1 MYAGRTPTYY
11 DDEAQSL
18 AIATDYDILVD
29 DETLN
34 PSPLH
39 VEDESAHAR
48 EVQEGCKRIRA
59 ECRRNMMAMMAMALA
74 FLAMALFSI
83 HTSLHRPYG
92 IFFDSELAFLF
103 WCMVLGASNLV
114 AWVLC
119 KQPNLHD
126 SGDEDEAPSAARD
139 RDASGLLAEAR
150 EGCNNLPAK
159 YRRGTECVWP
169 TYYDDEA
176 QSLAIE
182 TDYDLLVDNTI
193 LNPSPLHVEDE
204 SAHARDAGLL
214 TEVQEGYKQKR
225 AKCRRTMMATM
236 MAMALICVHISLCL
250 YETDCLLIVLLW
262 CMTIGASNLVLR
274 FLCEQPNLHDS
285 GDEEEALSAARRGLL
300 AEDEKDII
308 TYLQSTVVARSV
320 YGRVWPLRFVREG
333 YNNLPAK
340 YRRGTE
346 CVWPPVAL
354 CWTIVWSFYKELPV
368 YECLLLFLLWFIV
381 MGSSILVAW
390 VFNDKPDVY
399 ESDDDNVEETSNT
412 PQEVPSAR
420 GEGGVSLLE
429 EAQNNGSTKFP
440 GRYRGGIAGVFLLAL
455 SVTLVSYD
463 YFSKFKHLKFF
474 PIAW

>member
-74 FLAMALFSI
+74 FLAMALLSI

-92 IFFDSELAFLF
+92 FFFDSELAFLF
-103 WCMVLGASNLV
+103 WCMVLGASTLV

-169 TYYDDEA
+169 
-176 QSLAIE
+176 
-182 TDYDLLVDNTI
+182 
-193 LNPSPLHVEDE
+193 
-204 SAHARDAGLL
+204 
-214 TEVQEGYKQKR
+214 
-225 AKCRRTMMATM
+225 CMA
-236 MAMALICVHISLCL
+236 A
-250 YETDCLLIVLLW
+250 
-262 CMTIGASNLVLR
+262 
-274 FLCEQPNLHDS
+274 
-285 GDEEEALSAARRGLL
+285 
-300 AEDEKDII
+300 
-308 TYLQSTVVARSV
+308 
-320 YGRVWPLRFVREG
+320 
-333 YNNLPAK
+333 
-340 YRRGTE
+340 
-346 CVWPPVAL
+346 AL
-354 CWTIVWSFYKELPV
+354 CWTIVWSFYNELPVPV
-368 YECLLLFLLWFIV
+368 YECLLLLLLWCIV

-390 VFNDKPDVY
+390 VLNDKPDVY
-399 ESDDDNVEETSNT
+399 ESDYDNVEGTSNT

-474 PIAW
+474 PIAWLVVHMVIWGIIIGVSVLLYRVLSVRKRST